1 MKKGCARSWLRWEL
15 LCSERNLQLATA
27 QITIDQINIG
37 NPGNPDDST
46 GYGGVSC
53 GYAIGKYE
61 VTLTQYTAF
70 LNAVAKTDT
79 YNLYNP
85 TFRSRRG

>member
-1 MKKGCARSWLRWEL
+1 MKKVVCTFLAALGIFVLGTPH
-15 LCSERNLQLATA
+15 ATA
-27 QITIDQINIG
+27 QITIDLINIG
-37 NPGNPDDST
+37 NPGNPDDFT
-46 GYGGVSC
+46 GYGGVSY